1 MYYKISLGDKNV
13 NFKFTIFADL
23 LLVLYL
29 IKRNLLMTIDQRT
42 GQYALGLWNVLKLNQ
57 IKKSNRVYINNP
69 IRCSSVL
76 TEPSFLI

>member
-1 MYYKISLGDKNV
+1 MYLGDKNV

-42 GQYALGLWNVLKLNQ
+42 GQYALGLWNILRLNQ

-76 TEPSFLI
+76 TEPSF